1 MYYEFSRDIFSFTL
15 CYPPRTERPY
25 IVVTLFSRAIQFIFI
40 SVVFGSIFILLAT
53 NADAIPVGDAYETGQ
68 AEFQASPEFQPRN
81 EIPPVFHPSLHPG
94 SNDEVNEAHPIPDYI
109 KKISKDQPYSIYYQQ
124 LLEIDPVGQVQSKVF
139 NEQAFRSVQRIGVL
153 GFENKTAD
161 PFKDEEAG
169 HVVAE
174 QVSKELQSMRDY
186 FIIPP
191 LAANEDA
198 RIRIVTQV
206 PSNKTSQIE
215 SSHVEN
221 QPAIPV
227 LPNSNNKV
235 DAVMIGA
242 VTKYISSY
250 RNRSGKIKKSLSSK
264 VEFGSFLVST
274 RTGQVL
280 WGSRFIGVQPTGLI
294 SSGSKW
300 LSRKQL
306 SQRAMKEVLK
316 AFRKNSNGLK

>member
-1 MYYEFSRDIFSFTL
+1 MYYGFSRDIFSFTHY
-15 CYPPRTERPY
+15 YPPRTGRPC

-40 SVVFGSIFILLAT
+40 SVVFGSVFILIAT
-53 NADAIPVGDAYETGQ
+53 NANAIPVGDAYETGQ

-109 KKISKDQPYSIYYQQ
+109 KKISKNQPYSIYYQQ
-124 LLEIDPVGQVQSKVF
+124 LLEIDPVDQVQSKVF

-169 HVVAE
+169 HVVAK
-174 QVSKELQSMRDY
+174 QVSEELQSMRDY

-206 PSNKTSQIE
+206 PDNKTSQIE

-221 QPAIPV
+221 QPTIPV

-250 RNRSGKIKKSLSSK
+250 RNRSGEIKKSLSSK

-280 WGSRFIGVQPTGLI
+280 WGSRFVGVQPTGLI
-294 SSGSKW
+294 SSSSKW
-300 LSRKQL
+300 LSKTQL

>member
-1 MYYEFSRDIFSFTL
+1 MTPTKPVRLSFRL
-15 CYPPRTERPY
+15 PQSFN
-25 IVVTLFSRAIQFIFI
+25 L
-40 SVVFGSIFILLAT
+40 
-53 NADAIPVGDAYETGQ
+53 ETR
-68 AEFQASPEFQPRN
+68 FPLYFTR
-81 EIPPVFHPSLHPG
+81 LHPG

-109 KKISKDQPYSIYYQQ
+109 KKISKNQPYSIYYQQ

-221 QPAIPV
+221 QPATPV

-250 RNRSGKIKKSLSSK
+250 RNRSGKIKKSLSGK

-280 WGSRFIGVQPTGLI
+280 WGSRFIGAQPTGLI

-300 LSRKQL
+300 LSKTQL

>member
-1 MYYEFSRDIFSFTL
+1 MT
-15 CYPPRTERPY
+15 P
-25 IVVTLFSRAIQFIFI
+25 FSRATQFIFI
-40 SVVFGSIFILLAT
+40 SVVLGSVFILLAT
-53 NADAIPVGDAYETGQ
+53 NANAIPVGDAYETGQ

-94 SNDEVNEAHPIPDYI
+94 SNNEVNEAHPIPDYI
-109 KKISKDQPYSIYYQQ
+109 KKISKNQPYSIYYQQ

-198 RIRIVTQV
+198 RIRIVTQA
-206 PSNKTSQIE
+206 PGNKTSQIE
-215 SSHVEN
+215 SPHVEN

-294 SSGSKW
+294 SSSSKW
-300 LSRKQL
+300 LSKTQL